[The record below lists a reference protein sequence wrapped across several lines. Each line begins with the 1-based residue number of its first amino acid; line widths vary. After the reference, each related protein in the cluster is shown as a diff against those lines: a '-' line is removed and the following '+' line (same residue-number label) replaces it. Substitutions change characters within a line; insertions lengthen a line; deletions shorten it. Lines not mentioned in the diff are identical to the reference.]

1 MKSKRFGLFGNGFFG
16 DDLFS
21 SMFEDFEKITEQ
33 MEREMVENRKFIMD
47 DFDKR
52 TGGQPL
58 VYGFSLTIGPDGKPN
73 LQQFGNAQ
81 KLAQPILKTKGKQQT
96 LEREPLVEVHD
107 AGKQLR
113 VIAELPGV
121 DEKSLRIKSSLHDL
135 ELKVIDE
142 ERPFAKLVKL
152 PAEINPKKTRHLLK
166 NGMLE
171 VILEKK

>member
-1 MKSKRFGLFGNGFFG
+1 MREKRFGFFG
-16 DDLFS
+16 DGFFGSDFFNS
-21 SMFEDFEKITEQ
+21 FFEDFEKLSEQ
-33 MEREMVENRKFIMD
+33 MEREMSDQRKFIME

-81 KLAQPILKTKGKQQT
+81 KLSQPMLKTKGKQT

-121 DEKSLRIKSSLHDL
+121 EEKSLKLKPSLHEL
-135 ELKVIDE
+135 ELKVTDP

-152 PAEINPKKTRHLLK
+152 PAEVNPQKTRHSLK